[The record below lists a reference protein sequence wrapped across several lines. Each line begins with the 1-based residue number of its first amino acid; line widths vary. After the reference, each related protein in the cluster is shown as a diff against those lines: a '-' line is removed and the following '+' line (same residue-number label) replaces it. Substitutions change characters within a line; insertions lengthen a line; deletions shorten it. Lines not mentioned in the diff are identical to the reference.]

1 MARWRATAVAGALV
15 LSLAGCA
22 AGPLPLS
29 AGPPRPWAVVAGE
42 VTDPLAEYVDARL
55 AAMTLEQKIASL
67 IMIHVAGHRPQPIRQ
82 MIDASGVAG
91 VIFMGDNVASATQL
105 AATTAG
111 LSADPGLPVLTAIDQ
126 EGGIVARLPD
136 DGAGAATLRNQ
147 DPAATLAA
155 FQARAALV
163 ASAGV
168 TINFGIVA
176 DVTGD
181 RGSFIYSR
189 TLGSDAA
196 SASPRVVAAVEGE
209 QGVVLS
215 TLKHFPGHGSVAA
228 DSHTSVPTTPMSAD
242 QWRATQGPPF
252 AAGIDAGAEF
262 VMLGHLRY
270 SAIDSAPATL
280 SAVWNDILR
289 DELGFD
295 GIIVTD
301 DMNMLE
307 YSGEAA
313 YSNQAA
319 NAVASIAAGTT
330 LLLYVGPV
338 NVPRIVAAVAKAV
351 RDGRIP
357 MATIDDAARRLL
369 ELRRELSG
377 RTGPFVHCAE
387 ECRTL
392 VG

>member
-1 MARWRATAVAGALV
+1 MARWRVTAVAGALV
-15 LSLAGCA
+15 VSLAACAAAPLSLS
-22 AGPLPLS
+22 P
-29 AGPPRPWAVVAGE
+29 GPPRPWAVAEPAE
-42 VTDPLAEYVDARL
+42 VDPLADYVDARL

-67 IMIHVAGHRPQPIRQ
+67 IMLHVPGHGPQPIRRV
-82 MIDASGVAG
+82 IDATGVAG
-91 VIFMGDNVASATQL
+91 VIFMGDNVASPTQL
-105 AATTAG
+105 AATAAR

-136 DGAGAATLRNQ
+136 GGPGAATLRTQ
-147 DPAATLAA
+147 EPAATLAA
-155 FQARAALV
+155 FQDRAALV

-181 RGSFIYSR
+181 RGSFIFSR

-209 QGVVLS
+209 RGVVFS

-228 DSHTSVPTTPMSAD
+228 DSHTSVPTTGMTAD
-242 QWRATQGPPF
+242 RWRATQAGPF

-270 SAIDSAPATL
+270 SAIDDAPASL

-313 YSNQAA
+313 YRNQAA

-338 NVPRIVAAVAKAV
+338 DVRRIVAAVAKAV

-357 MATIDDAARRLL
+357 VATIDDAAGRLL
-369 ELRRELSG
+369 ELRRDLSG
-377 RTGPFVHCAE
+377 RTGPYVHCGE